1 MDQFTEEFNDSE
13 PNFCPFF
20 YYDLFAVRFLHA
32 KAPLLLGSFLDTFIT
47 IMARQ
52 WWVIWDLLPS
62 ISGVAHAGMIGTIT
76 SLLHFLVLNSSKEIR
91 STAFPSRSPL
101 ICSSSDRR
109 F

>member
-76 SLLHFLVLNSSKEIR
+76 SLLHFLVLISSKGAR
-91 STAFPSRSPL
+91 STTLPSRSLL
-101 ICSSSDRR
+101 ICTATNK
-109 F
+109 